1 MLKLNSSYS
10 KKVPV
15 EGQDFSSQSYHASVE
30 MELSDA
36 LEPRQIQERIH
47 ETFKIVKEAVETEL
61 NGKSQSAHKTESPRE
76 HNGNGSSSSEKASNK
91 QIKYLTDLA
100 RVRDISVSE
109 LNSQAKKIYGA
120 DSIYDLTKKDASKLV
135 DSLKTGNLKAA

>member
-15 EGQDFSSQSYHASVE
+15 EGRDFSSQSYHASVE

-76 HNGNGSSSSEKASNK
+76 HNGNGSSERASNK
-91 QIKYLTDLA
+91 QVKYLTDLA

>member
-36 LEPRQIQERIH
+36 LEPHQIQERIH

>member
-15 EGQDFSSQSYHASVE
+15 EGRDFSSQSYHASVE

-47 ETFKIVKEAVETEL
+47 DTFKIVKEAVETEL
-61 NGKSQSAHKTESPRE
+61 NGKSQSTHKAESPRE
-76 HNGNGSSSSEKASNK
+76 HTGNGSGEKASNK

>member
-1 MLKLNSSYS
+1 MLKLNASFS

-15 EGQDFSSQSYHASVE
+15 AGQDFSSQSYHASVE
-30 MELSDA
+30 VELSDA
-36 LEPRQIQERIH
+36 LEPQQIQERIH
-47 ETFKIVKEAVETEL
+47 DTFKIVKDAVEAEL
-61 NGKSQSAHKTESPRE
+61 NGKSQPTNKTEFTHE
-76 HNGNGSSSSEKASNK
+76 HNGNGSSEKASNK

-120 DSIYDLTKKDASKLV
+120 DSIYDLSKKDASKLV

>member
-15 EGQDFSSQSYHASVE
+15 EGQEFSSQSYHASVE
-30 MELSDA
+30 VELSDA
-36 LEPRQIQERIH
+36 LEPQQIQERIH
-47 ETFKIVKEAVETEL
+47 ATFKIVKEAVESEL

-76 HNGNGSSSSEKASNK
+76 HNGNGSSEKASTK

-100 RVRDISVSE
+100 RVRDITISE
-109 LNSQAKKIYGA
+109 LNNQAKRIYGA
-120 DSIYDLTKKDASKLV
+120 GSIYDLTKKDASKLV

>member
-1 MLKLNSSYS
+1 MLKLNASFS
-10 KKVPV
+10 KKIPV
-15 EGQDFSSQSYHASVE
+15 AGQDFSSQSYHASVE
-30 MELSDA
+30 VELSDA

-61 NGKSQSAHKTESPRE
+61 NGKSQPTNKTEFQPER
-76 HNGNGSSSSEKASNK
+76 NGNGSSEKASNK